1 VTINIAI
8 IFNRY
13 FDQPSMKFVRDLES
27 YLRKE
32 DQKKVEIKED
42 KDKKDKEEETTV
54 PSEKMSEL
62 SHNQFY
68 YSELEK

>member
-1 VTINIAI
+1 
-8 IFNRY
+8 
-13 FDQPSMKFVRDLES
+13 MKFVRDLES

-32 DQKKVEIKED
+32 DQKRVEIKED